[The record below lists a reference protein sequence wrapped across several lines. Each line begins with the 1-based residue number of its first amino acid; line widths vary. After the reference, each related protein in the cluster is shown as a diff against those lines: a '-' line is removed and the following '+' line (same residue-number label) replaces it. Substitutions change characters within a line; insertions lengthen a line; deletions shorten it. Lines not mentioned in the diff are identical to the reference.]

1 MTTQEEIWKRL
12 IVGEEHETLLRNA
25 MRRVAHGLSE
35 MINQPITGNM
45 PRIKQ
50 IPIAQVGTNA
60 GAPDAEMVGIYLRI
74 ESGLRGQAIM
84 ILPLTF
90 ALNLVDLVMANPR
103 GSSLSLGMVERSAL
117 GEVGNLT
124 LSYFLNA
131 VSTLTGEGGML
142 QPSPPVVMV
151 DMLGAILSIIA
162 APAAFI
168 GDSLLVIE
176 TIFQDVAR
184 SVWIRLWILPDPTID
199 WTSLLS

>member
-1 MTTQEEIWKRL
+1 MTTQEDIWQRL
-12 IVGEEHETLLRNA
+12 IVGEESETLLRNA
-25 MRRVAHGLSE
+25 MRRVAQGLSE
-35 MINQPITGNM
+35 MINQPITGNA

-50 IPIAQVGTNA
+50 IPIAQVATNA

-90 ALNLVDLVMANPR
+90 ALNLIDMVMANPR
-103 GSSLSLGMVERSAL
+103 GSSQSLGMVERSAL

-131 VSTLTGEGGML
+131 VVALTDEAEML

-162 APAAFI
+162 APAAFMS
-168 GDSLLVIE
+168 DSLLVIE

-184 SVWIRLWILPDPTID
+184 SIWVRLWILPDPAID
-199 WTSLLS
+199 WAAILS